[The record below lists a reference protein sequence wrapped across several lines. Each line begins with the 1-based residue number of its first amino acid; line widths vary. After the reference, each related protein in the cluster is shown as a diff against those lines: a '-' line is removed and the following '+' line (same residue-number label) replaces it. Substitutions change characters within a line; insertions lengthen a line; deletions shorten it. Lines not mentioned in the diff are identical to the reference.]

1 MMLEVVVQGLQPAA
15 LAYMSAAVAVVG
27 AISVFGLLY
36 VDRRWASYAALI
48 VEVILLS
55 LFVYSVN
62 LVYTLY
68 SAPGFGSLHDIELG
82 IAYQRVVAGVLSAM
96 LFIAAL
102 VAIGYYMELQRRG
115 HE

>member
-36 VDRRWASYAALI
+36 VDRRWASYVALI

-82 IAYQRVVAGVLSAM
+82 IAYQRVVAGVLPALLFLSAP
-96 LFIAAL
+96 LGIRVFQG
-102 VAIGYYMELQRRG
+102 VP
-115 HE
+115 